1 MTTQIGKAILF
12 LIVDSAKVCTE
23 TWMKIAG
30 LETDTGA
37 PNFAQAAEHDYKDKY
52 GWMRNY

>member
-1 MTTQIGKAILF
+1 MAAQIGKAILF
-12 LIVDSAKVCTE
+12 LIVDSAKVCPE

-37 PNFAQAAEHDYKDKY
+37 PSFAQSSGTRLQGQVWLDA
-52 GWMRNY
+52 